1 MQICMLLTESFP
13 PDIRVAKEGRALVEA
28 GHDVVV
34 LSPPVE
40 NRPVQEWVD
49 GIEVIRLPFSEAHAG
64 LGRLDNRVRHLVTQ
78 VHEGW
83 TYVIDR
89 LVAARDID
97 ALHAHDLPIVATAL
111 AAGEKHDVPVVAD
124 LHENWPEAIRQY
136 RRTDDLRDR
145 LRPKS
150 VAERL
155 VKPIRLLKRLERR
168 AVRGADKVI
177 TVVEEAREHY
187 VRDCGADPSKV
198 SVVSNVVDLESFDAM
213 DGTPVPGY
221 GDEFVLTYLGSLS
234 GGHRGIDS
242 LVRAMPAVD
251 RRVPNAKLLVV
262 GSGGTYAEQL
272 RDLAS
277 RLGVD
282 HCVEFTGRVP
292 FEEVPAYLAASDV
305 CSVPHRSTPHTET
318 TVPHKL
324 FQYMAA
330 RRAVLVTDVGPLGR
344 VVRETDAGEVVPPDD
359 PDAVAAA
366 AAALYEDPDKCRS
379 LGENGRAAVERRYN
393 WAVESKA
400 LLAAYDE
407 LAAA

>member
-1 MQICMLLTESFP
+1 MQICMLLTVSFP
-13 PDIRVAKEGRALVEA
+13 PDIRVKKEGRALTEA

-34 LSPPVE
+34 LSPPVPD
-40 NRPVQEWVD
+40 RPVHEWID
-49 GIEVIRLPFSEAHAG
+49 GIEVIRLPFDEAHAG
-64 LGRLDNRVRHLVTQ
+64 IGRVGNRVRHLVTR
-78 VHEGW
+78 VHAGW
-83 TYVIDR
+83 MYAIDK

-97 ALHAHDLPIVATAL
+97 AFHAHDLPIVATAR

-145 LRPKS
+145 LRPTE
-150 VAERL
+150 VASRF
-155 VKPIRLLKRLERR
+155 VQPIRRLKRLERR
-168 AVRGADKVI
+168 AVRDADRVI
-177 TVVEEAREHY
+177 TVVEEARDHY
-187 VRDCGADPSKV
+187 IRDCGADPAKV

-213 DGTPVPGY
+213 DGAPAPGY
-221 GDEFVLTYLGSLS
+221 EDEFVLTYLGSLS
-234 GGHRGIDS
+234 GDHRGIDS

-272 RDLAS
+272 RRLTS

-292 FEEVPAYLAASDV
+292 FEEVPSYLAASDV

-344 VVRETDAGEVVPPDD
+344 IVRGADAGRVVPPDD
-359 PDAVAAA
+359 PDAVADAA
-366 AAALYEDPDKCRS
+366 ADLHADHDERRS

-393 WAVESKA
+393 WATESRT
-400 LLAAYDE
+400 LLDVYDE
-407 LAAA
+407 LAAE